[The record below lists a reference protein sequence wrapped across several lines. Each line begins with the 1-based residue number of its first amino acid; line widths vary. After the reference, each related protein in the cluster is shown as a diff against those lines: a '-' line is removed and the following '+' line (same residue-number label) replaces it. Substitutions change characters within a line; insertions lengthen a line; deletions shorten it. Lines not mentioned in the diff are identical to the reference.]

1 MPKNQLLVIDVE
13 TGETTYRDFTSDE
26 IAQAEIDEIASQA
39 RIAQEKLVEQ
49 AKLNAQEKLAK
60 LGLSFDDLKA
70 LGL

>member
-1 MPKNQLLVIDVE
+1 MIHTVDVE
-13 TGETTYRDFTSDE
+13 TGEVILRDFTPDE

-39 RIAQEKLVEQ
+39 RITQEKLAEQ
-49 AKLNAQEKLAK
+49 AKLDAKEKLAK